1 MRTAVIIGGGI
12 GGLATAR
19 ALTRRGWRVRVFE
32 RAGAVEGLGAGLA
45 MAPNALRALDT
56 LGLGDAVRSRGAVGS
71 AGIRTWRG
79 RWLLPT
85 DAEALRRRFGD
96 TIVVLPR
103 AELIDLLG
111 GGPVAGLVHTSA
123 EAELIDP
130 GGPDRPA
137 RVRADGREWTADL
150 VVAADGVRSRTRAH
164 LFPPSAGHPVPVYSG
179 STTWRVIAKGVTVEE
194 AGESWGPEG
203 LVGLMPLAAGGTYF
217 YAMAWLPA
225 GTTFPLRE
233 GRGLPPSTESPR
245 LQPPSGEHAELVRR
259 FGHWHDPIPEVLA
272 DADPGAVLRN
282 DVWHLP
288 TRRPPSPIRGRF
300 APEWAT
306 AHPSPTTT
314 LNGRPAAAALP
325 AYRRLR
331 RRSSSP
337 PPAYHSGRVA
347 VLGDAAHAMTPNLG
361 QGACTAVEDA
371 VTLAHAVGEGSADTD
386 LPEALAAYTAARLP
400 RAGGMV
406 RRSAAVG
413 RMSSLR
419 HPLARALRD
428 TGIRLVDRVAPSL
441 FYGPVEDA
449 FGWRPPTD

>member
-12 GGLATAR
+12 GGLAAAR
-19 ALTRRGWRVRVFE
+19 ALTRRGWRVRVLE
-32 RAGAVEGLGAGLA
+32 RAEAVEGLGAGLA

-79 RWLLPT
+79 RWILPT

-103 AELIDLLG
+103 AELVDLLG
-111 GGPVAGLVHTSA
+111 GGPVAELVHTSA

-130 GGPDRPA
+130 GGPVRPA
-137 RVRADGREWTADL
+137 RVRADGRERTADL
-150 VVAADGVRSRTRAH
+150 VVAADGVRSRTRAR
-164 LFPPSAGHPVPVYSG
+164 LFPPAAGHPGPIYSG
-179 STTWRVIAKGVTVEE
+179 STTWRVIAPGVTVKE

-217 YAMAWLPA
+217 YAMARLLA
-225 GTTFPLRE
+225 GTPSRPVTHHRPAAPRE
-233 GRGLPPSTESPR
+233 GQGLPPSTD
-245 LQPPSGEHAELVRR
+245 EHAELVRR

-288 TRRPPSPIRGRF
+288 D
-300 APEWAT
+300 
-306 AHPSPTTT
+306 
-314 LNGRPAAAALP
+314 
-325 AYRRLR
+325 
-331 RRSSSP
+331 P

-347 VLGDAAHAMTPNLG
+347 LLGDAAHAMTPNLG
-361 QGACTAVEDA
+361 QGACMAVEDA
-371 VTLAHAVGEGSADTD
+371 VTLAHAVGAGPADTD
-386 LPEALAAYTAARLP
+386 LREALAAYTAARLP
-400 RAGGMV
+400 RAAGLV

-419 HPLARALRD
+419 HPMARALRD
-428 TGIRLVDRVAPSL
+428 TGIRLLDRVAPSL
-441 FYGPVEDA
+441 FYGPLEDV
-449 FGWRPPTD
+449 FGWRPPAD